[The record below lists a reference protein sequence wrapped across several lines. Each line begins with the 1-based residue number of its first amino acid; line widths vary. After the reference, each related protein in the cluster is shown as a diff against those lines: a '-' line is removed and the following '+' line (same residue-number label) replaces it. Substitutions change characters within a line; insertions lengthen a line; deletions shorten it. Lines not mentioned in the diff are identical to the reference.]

1 MTFYISPARRLASLS
16 QMMDRMMQDMT
27 EVAQEREF
35 SLALDVQA
43 TDDAYMVHALVPGL
57 ETEDLSVE
65 VINNTV
71 TIRGEF
77 KSFGSEDGK
86 YLLSE
91 LPAGRFT
98 RSVTLPTALDSN
110 KVDATLKNGV
120 LTLHIPKAESHRPR
134 AIQIKK

>member
-16 QMMDRMMQDMT
+16 QIMDRMLQDMN

-35 SLALDVQA
+35 SLGLDVQA
-43 TDDAYMVHALVPGL
+43 TDDAYIIHALVPGL
-57 ETEDLSVE
+57 EVEDLNVE

-77 KSFGSEDGK
+77 KSFGKEDSK

-98 RSVTLPTALDSN
+98 RSVTLPTALETN